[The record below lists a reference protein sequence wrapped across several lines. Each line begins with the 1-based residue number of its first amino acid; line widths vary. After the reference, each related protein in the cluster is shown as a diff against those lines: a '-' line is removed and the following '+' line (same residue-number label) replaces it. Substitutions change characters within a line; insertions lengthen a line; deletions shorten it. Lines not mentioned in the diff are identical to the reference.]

1 MTTRRWMYRA
11 LAGCL
16 TALAFA
22 CRSSS
27 TDQDGAERNDVV
39 CTADFRYGLN
49 VTVLDATTGAAV
61 PRPILIIAT
70 EGTYADTSQIAL
82 STGSAPAFAA
92 WPLLGERAG
101 KYSVR
106 VRATGY
112 QEWRQDDVVITRDV
126 CHVIPVA
133 LTARL
138 VRSP

>member
-1 MTTRRWMYRA
+1 MHRA
-11 LAGCL
+11 LAGGL
-16 TALAFA
+16 AAAALA
-22 CRSSS
+22 CRGPS
-27 TDQDGAERNDVV
+27 TDEGGPGGRNDAI

-49 VTVLDATTGAAV
+49 VTVLDAATGAPV
-61 PRPILIIAT
+61 PRPMLIVAT
-70 EGTYADTSQIAL
+70 EGTFADTSQFAL
-82 STGSAPAFAA
+82 STSAAPAFPS

-112 QEWRQDDVVITRDV
+112 QEWRQDNVVITRDV

-138 VRSP
+138 VRTP